1 MIKDT
6 ELKKLKEIVNQQKI
20 KLGLTDINFSYSFD
34 SRTEVLKLNYSIPMM
49 KMVNGKRVIRKV
61 RQNPKYLN
69 DINRKNWRKWFKART
84 TRVQDDYNYIQK
96 QIQNYEKEYENRL
109 DETDFGFWRDEFV
122 NRKVGN
128 NLKLLSKETIKK
140 NKSTINQY
148 YDWLTKYDK
157 NSLDI
162 MEHVEMG
169 SKWFTIYYQDKLVEG
184 IWNQNSVASNFRNVR
199 GFYNFIGDQT
209 DGKFPWD
216 ILKRLKIKSGEKRR
230 DAINQTEFDKILKF
244 ISDYKDDPLE
254 GKFVLL
260 LRLQLK
266 TGMRVGELVTIKNN
280 DIEIDEKRIWIEG
293 KSGRR
298 KLNFIGKD
306 DENIWNDIL
315 NKIDPKAT
323 YLFYQTK
330 VHYERYKKV
339 YMEVDI
345 DKHKHTTT
353 NYYQKRFR
361 LMRDKL
367 GLRGKGI
374 ISSHSL
380 RRYFITQFFKVNP
393 NNQLIR
399 QIVGHTTT
407 RMTDEYV
414 SDMVTQDTETTLPI
428 GV

>member
-1 MIKDT
+1 
-6 ELKKLKEIVNQQKI
+6 
-20 KLGLTDINFSYSFD
+20 
-34 SRTEVLKLNYSIPMM
+34 
-49 KMVNGKRVIRKV
+49 
-61 RQNPKYLN
+61 
-69 DINRKNWRKWFKART
+69 
-84 TRVQDDYNYIQK
+84 
-96 QIQNYEKEYENRL
+96 
-109 DETDFGFWRDEFV
+109 
-122 NRKVGN
+122 VGN
-128 NLKLLSKETIKK
+128 NLKLLSKETLKK

-345 DKHKHTTT
+345 YKHKHTTT